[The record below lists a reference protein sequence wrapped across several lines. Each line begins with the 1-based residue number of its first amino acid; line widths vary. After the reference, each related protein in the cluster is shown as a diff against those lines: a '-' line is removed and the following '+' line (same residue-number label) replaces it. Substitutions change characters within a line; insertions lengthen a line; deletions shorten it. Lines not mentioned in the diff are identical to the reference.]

1 MHRQLHLWQKQLQ
14 LRTHADEVAL
24 FEDGP
29 HVDLILCCAPSLHQ
43 KNYFCSLSQ
52 STCMRADASPSV
64 AMASG
69 IRGCTGSPQVK
80 PVARVGG
87 RQCIGKQSFSP
98 VHRQEDPLKRAAM
111 TPPAWHLCLS
121 ATFCQRPTL
130 ICMHASDDMD
140 I

>member
-1 MHRQLHLWQKQLQ
+1 MHRRAHFWQKQLQ

-24 FEDGP
+24 FEDCP
-29 HVDLILCCAPSLHQ
+29 HVDLILCCAPSLRQ
-43 KNYFCSLSQ
+43 KKCFCGLAQ
-52 STCMRADASPSV
+52 SICLQADASPSV

-69 IRGCTGSPQVK
+69 KRGCKVSLQVK
-80 PVARVGG
+80 PVAPVGG
-87 RQCIGKQSFSP
+87 RHCIGKQSFSP
-98 VHRQEDPLKRAAM
+98 VRRQEDPLKRAAM